1 MVSANR
7 KTLKKSTQFKT
18 IAKEG
23 VKNGFILGLCPNKG
37 GSQNVHV
44 CPYGGR
50 GGLSL
55 CPCGL

>member
-18 IAKEG
+18 IAREG

-37 GSQNVHV
+37 GFPKCAVLALTTDFS
-44 CPYGGR
+44 GKK
-50 GGLSL
+50 
-55 CPCGL
+55 